1 MLLQYQRILN
11 FRKIQLI
18 QKNLQNLKSRLIQN
32 YQSYPRIQLILT
44 ILKIHLIR
52 MNLKFRLIRM
62 NLKFLMSPRIQNF
75 QKIRMFLHYLQFLKF
90 QQNLKFLM
98 IRCFHSLLT
107 FQKYLLQSA
116 S

>member
-18 QKNLQNLKSRLIQN
+18 QKNLQNLKSLLIQ
-32 YQSYPRIQLILT
+32 SYLSYLKIQLILT

-52 MNLKFRLIRM
+52 MNLKFHLIQM

-75 QKIRMFLHYLQFLKF
+75 QKIRMFLKNPQFLKF

>member
-18 QKNLQNLKSRLIQN
+18 QKNLQNLKFLLIQS
-32 YQSYPRIQLILT
+32 YLSYPRIRLILT

-52 MNLKFRLIRM
+52 MNLKSHLIRM

-90 QQNLKFLM
+90 QQNRKFLM
-98 IRCFHSLLT
+98 IHCFHLLLT